1 MEQQNK
7 LFMVL
12 LGSRPK
18 GRLTEQHDI
27 FFGIG
32 STLAALIPQM
42 KLFWPEAKGKFHI
55 DVWREVTS
63 VEQYK
68 IEVIP
73 RNKVTKR
80 NSQLFFI
87 NLGGYKQN
95 EFDELH
101 HKILT
106 VANSKAEAIQNAK
119 KTPFYKEATFK
130 GASSHIDDKFGV
142 DIDDCYAISD
152 ILDLNYRTEFALKIS
167 HAETKTNDDEL
178 HIGYLKLEK
187 LIQNGKE

>member
-73 RNKVTKR
+73 RNNVTKR
-80 NSQLFFI
+80 NSQLF
-87 NLGGYKQN
+87 
-95 EFDELH
+95 
-101 HKILT
+101 
-106 VANSKAEAIQNAK
+106 
-119 KTPFYKEATFK
+119 
-130 GASSHIDDKFGV
+130 SSIWG
-142 DIDDCYAISD
+142 
-152 ILDLNYRTEFALKIS
+152 L
-167 HAETKTNDDEL
+167 
-178 HIGYLKLEK
+178 
-187 LIQNGKE
+187 